1 MRRREFVGLVGGAA
15 AWPLAARAQ
24 QRGLPVV
31 GFVNVGARSDADLVV
46 SGFRRGLGEGGLV
59 ESRNVAIEYRCADN
73 QIDRVPELVAEL
85 VKRRVAVI
93 VAAPNSNAIVPAK
106 AATST
111 IPIVFMSGPDP
122 VALGLVASL
131 NRPGSNLTG
140 VTLLSPQL
148 TTKRLG
154 LLHDLAPQ
162 VRTVAVLLPGLPGQL
177 STTQTSALNEAEAAG
192 RSVGLRIFA
201 VYASNEN
208 EFDSAFAT
216 AIREGAGALVVS
228 TTPFF
233 INSRYRLVA
242 LAAKHNLPTVYQ
254 DRVFAAAGGLMSY
267 GASLSDAY
275 RQIGLYTARVLK
287 GEKPADLPVLLPT
300 KFEFIINLQTA
311 KALGIE
317 IPAKILALA
326 DEVIE

>member
-1 MRRREFVGLVGGAA
+1 MNWREFIAGLGGVA
-15 AWPLAARAQ
+15 AWPLAVRAQ
-24 QRGLPVV
+24 QPALPVI

-59 ESRNVAIEYRCADN
+59 ESRNVAIEYRWADN

-85 VKRRVAVI
+85 VQRRVAVI
-93 VAAPNSNAIVPAK
+93 VAAPNQNSIVPAK

-122 VALGLVASL
+122 VGLGLVASL
-131 NRPGSNLTG
+131 NRPGANLTG
-140 VTLLSPQL
+140 VTLLSPEL

-162 VRTVAVLLPGLPGQL
+162 VQTVAVLLPGLSGQL
-177 STTQTSALNEAEAAG
+177 STSQTSALKEVEAA
-192 RSVGLRIFA
+192 RRTVGLRIFA
-201 VYASNEN
+201 VYASNEH

-228 TTPFF
+228 TTPLF
-233 INSRYRLVA
+233 INNRYRLVA
-242 LAAKHNLPTVYQ
+242 LAAKHNLPTIYQ

-275 RQIGLYTARVLK
+275 RQVGLYTARVLK

-300 KFEFIINLQTA
+300 KFEFVINLKTA
-311 KALGIE
+311 NDLGLT
-317 IPAKILALA
+317 IPPGILAIA